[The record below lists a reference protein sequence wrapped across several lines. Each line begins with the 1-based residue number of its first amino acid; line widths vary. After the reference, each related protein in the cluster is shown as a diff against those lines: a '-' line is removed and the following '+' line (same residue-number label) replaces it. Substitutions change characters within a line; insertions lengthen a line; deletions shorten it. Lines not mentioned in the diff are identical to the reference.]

1 MNLSEFLAFAA
12 TRRPLDTEE
21 IGRFMDEMS
30 DSARRITFE
39 LNGSYHTP
47 DEVRAL
53 LSRLFGYE
61 IDPSVRVFPPF
72 YTDFGRNIA
81 VGKGVFINACCHF
94 QDHGGVTLGDGC
106 QIGHNVVFATLD
118 HGIAPAERRTTVP
131 APIVLG
137 RNVWVGSNATIL
149 RGVTIGDNAV
159 VAAGGEYHR
168 GRRSR
173 PPAPPYRRV
182 ARNRCS
188 GKAQRK
194 KSSTTCARITRTN
207 IDSG

>member
-39 LNGSYHTP
+39 LNGSYHPP

-94 QDHGGVTLGDGC
+94 QDHGGVTLGGC
-106 QIGHNVVFATLD
+106 DPVVERGEDHVVADLATV
-118 HGIAPAERRTTVP
+118 AERRTTVP

-159 VAAGGEYHR
+159 VAAGAVVAKDVEANTIVGGVPAR
-168 GRRSR
+168 LLRR
-173 PPAPPYRRV
+173 
-182 ARNRCS
+182 
-188 GKAQRK
+188 
-194 KSSTTCARITRTN
+194 
-207 IDSG
+207 IDG

>member
-72 YTDFGRNIA
+72 
-81 VGKGVFINACCHF
+81 
-94 QDHGGVTLGDGC
+94 
-106 QIGHNVVFATLD
+106 
-118 HGIAPAERRTTVP
+118 
-131 APIVLG
+131 
-137 RNVWVGSNATIL
+137 
-149 RGVTIGDNAV
+149 
-159 VAAGGEYHR
+159 
-168 GRRSR
+168 
-173 PPAPPYRRV
+173 
-182 ARNRCS
+182 
-188 GKAQRK
+188 
-194 KSSTTCARITRTN
+194 
-207 IDSG
+207 